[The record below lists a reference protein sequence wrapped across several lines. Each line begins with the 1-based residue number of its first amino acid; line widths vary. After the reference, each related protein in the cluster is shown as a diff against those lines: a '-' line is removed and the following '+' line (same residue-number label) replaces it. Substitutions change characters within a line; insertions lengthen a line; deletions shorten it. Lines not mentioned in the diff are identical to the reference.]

1 VVLLLH
7 MKIVAVGK
15 IKERYLQEGI
25 AEYRKRLRPYARL
38 TIEEIPDEPLRDDG
52 GRRAREIEGER
63 VLARAGG
70 SAYLVALD
78 RGGKVYS
85 SEKFAAWLG
94 EREMAGKEV
103 VFIIGGATGLAE
115 QVLAKADACL
125 SFSRLTFP
133 HQLFRLLLLEQI
145 YRGFKILRGEP
156 YHW

>member
-1 VVLLLH
+1 MVLLLH
-7 MKIVAVGK
+7 LKVVAVGK

-38 TIEEIPDEPLRDDG
+38 TIEEVPDEPLRDG
-52 GRRAREIEGER
+52 GKKARETEGER
-63 VLARAGG
+63 ILARAGA

-85 SEKFAAWLG
+85 SEEFAAWLG

-103 VFIIGGATGLAE
+103 VFVIGGTTGLSE
-115 QVLAKADACL
+115 QVLEKADTCL

-133 HQLFRLLLLEQI
+133 HQLFRLFLLEQI
-145 YRGFKILRGEP
+145 YRAFKILRGEP

>member
-1 VVLLLH
+1 MVLLLH
-7 MKIVAVGK
+7 LKVVAVGK

-38 TIEEIPDEPLRDDG
+38 TIEEVPDEPLRDG
-52 GRRAREIEGER
+52 GRKAKEIEGER
-63 VLARAGG
+63 ILARAGAP
-70 SAYLVALD
+70 AYLAALD

-85 SEKFAAWLG
+85 SEEFAAWLG

-103 VFIIGGATGLAE
+103 VFVIGGTTGLSE
-115 QVLAKADACL
+115 QVLEKADACL

-133 HQLFRLLLLEQI
+133 HQLFRLFLLEQI
-145 YRGFKILRGEP
+145 YRAFKILRGEP

>member
-1 VVLLLH
+1 MLH
-7 MKIVAVGK
+7 LKVVAVGK

-38 TIEEIPDEPLRDDG
+38 TIEEVPDEPLRDG
-52 GRRAREIEGER
+52 GKKARETEGER
-63 VLARAGG
+63 ILARAGA

-85 SEKFAAWLG
+85 SEEFAAWLG

-103 VFIIGGATGLAE
+103 VFVIGGTTGLSE
-115 QVLAKADACL
+115 QVLEKADTCL

-133 HQLFRLLLLEQI
+133 HQLFRLFLLEQI
-145 YRGFKILRGEP
+145 YRAFKILRGEP